1 MLFRTEEII
10 DPSTTPPKHNGF
22 RGKDLLNSTA
32 LKPHPNALCTVRTGV
47 FDVHPF
53 VWISA
58 VDQQQ
63 KINRSSDFKPLAPV
77 YLDPVREEIDEPGG
91 PPRVFR
97 INTVAASPFGGK
109 NSAKLLEER

>member
-10 DPSTTPPKHNGF
+10 DPSTTPLKHNGF
-22 RGKDLLNSTA
+22 RGKDLSNITA
-32 LKPHPNALCTVRTGV
+32 LKPHPNALCAVRTGV

-77 YLDPVREEIDEPGG
+77 YLDPVREEIDEPRGS
-91 PPRVFR
+91 PRVFR
-97 INTVAASPFGGK
+97 INTVAATPFGK
-109 NSAKLLEER
+109 NSAKLLKER